1 MKSEIE
7 RLWAFDTDLIIHALD
22 RDSEHY
28 GTMTKLMSKSYTEE
42 IGFAVTFQNI
52 LEAQNILL
60 EYYDIPAHET
70 LNHITNFINGFR
82 FVFIYPMFTTYK
94 LYAHLIDR
102 YKKDQNIDHYDL
114 FLTATLVDNDIHQL
128 LTLKPENYTDI
139 LEVFVASPLE
149 ILKDDF
155 PAKITQ

>member
-1 MKSEIE
+1 MRSEIE

-28 GTMTKLMSKSYTEE
+28 GTMQKLMSKSFTEE

-82 FVFIYPMFTTYK
+82 FVFIYPMYTTYK
-94 LYAHLIDR
+94 LYAHYVES
-102 YKKDQNIDHYDL
+102 YKKHPEVDHYDL

-128 LTLKPENYTDI
+128 LTLQTENYKDI
-139 LEVFVASPLE
+139 LEVFVATPDE
-149 ILKDDF
+149 ILKEDN
-155 PAKITQ
+155 